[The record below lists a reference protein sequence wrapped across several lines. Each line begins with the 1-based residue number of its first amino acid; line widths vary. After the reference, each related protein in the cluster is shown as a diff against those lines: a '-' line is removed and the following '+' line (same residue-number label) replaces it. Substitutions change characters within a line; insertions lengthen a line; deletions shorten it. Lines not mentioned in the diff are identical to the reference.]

1 LRSGAP
7 NTALWNAR
15 WGARMINAPN
25 SMPASVFRFVRRNQQ
40 DKMFAVLNLSPE
52 ARTVTFSESL
62 CHGADTDYLANE
74 PIKVDGDTAL
84 TLDAWSARI
93 FVQ

>member
-1 LRSGAP
+1 
-7 NTALWNAR
+7 
-15 WGARMINAPN
+15 MINAPN

-52 ARTVTFSESL
+52 ARTVTFPESL
-62 CHGADTDYLANE
+62 CHGADTDYLTNE